1 MKFIIELYDEIRYEG
16 LIEYIL
22 DKEMNY
28 LSTKKNSIFNAK
40 FFVSS
45 RVTFLFNTLYLS
57 WPAYII

>member
-28 LSTKKNSIFNAK
+28 LSAKKFN
-40 FFVSS
+40 
-45 RVTFLFNTLYLS
+45 
-57 WPAYII
+57 I

>member
-28 LSTKKNSIFNAK
+28 LSTKKIQYLTRNSSYRAALI
-40 FFVSS
+40 SYS
-45 RVTFLFNTLYLS
+45 MYLS
-57 WPAYII
+57 